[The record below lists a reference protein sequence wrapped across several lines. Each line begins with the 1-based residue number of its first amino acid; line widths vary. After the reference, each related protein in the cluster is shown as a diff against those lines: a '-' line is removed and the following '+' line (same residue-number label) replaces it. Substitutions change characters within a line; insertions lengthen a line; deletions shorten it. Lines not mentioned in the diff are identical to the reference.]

1 MPITIEYIRLLHG
14 ANIYYPQQAV
24 AARMIVTHD
33 YRDELGHAVKTW
45 AQAVGVIIGYLKMK
59 VFERDDGWRL
69 DVSFT
74 CHQPTIG
81 GDIIRHAVDD
91 VLAIERRDHD
101 WNHDDALF
109 DLRRRRMRDD
119 SGLPL
124 LQLRAEAQ
132 GRGVPVLPV
141 GDGTLQFGTG
151 AKAWRC
157 DPAQLSLGMSI
168 TPPWAEI
175 GSVPLIALGG
185 VGANVVAQ
193 TIATQLQVNQRVV
206 LVTDATWQTGT
217 NAMLDQQADMLVLAL
232 DHADMVEH
240 GLPFSRCDVGVVLR
254 INDLPDEQALAAGLP
269 ALVTPENGTVILLAD
284 DQRSAALA
292 RRTATP
298 VVIVRSDGAPL
309 KSNNLLV
316 QIVINHVQSA
326 LDHGLI

>member
-1 MPITIEYIRLLHG
+1 M
-14 ANIYYPQQAV
+14 
-24 AARMIVTHD
+24 
-33 YRDELGHAVKTW
+33 
-45 AQAVGVIIGYLKMK
+45 
-59 VFERDDGWRL
+59 
-69 DVSFT
+69 
-74 CHQPTIG
+74 
-81 GDIIRHAVDD
+81 
-91 VLAIERRDHD
+91 
-101 WNHDDALF
+101 
-109 DLRRRRMRDD
+109 
-119 SGLPL
+119 
-124 LQLRAEAQ
+124 
-132 GRGVPVLPV
+132 
-141 GDGTLQFGTG
+141 
-151 AKAWRC
+151 
-157 DPAQLSLGMSI
+157 
-168 TPPWAEI
+168 
-175 GSVPLIALGG
+175 
-185 VGANVVAQ
+185 VAQ

-217 NAMLDQQADMLVLAL
+217 NAMLDQQADVLVLAL